1 MGEEIKEKKQP
12 EKKKTGLFVLGGL
25 AVIIIILLVVVIVL
39 LMRGSKEAAGET
51 GAGAAEEVTRSVVE
65 EPRRSVVITQDT
77 AEEIA
82 EDLFQREYIEPG
94 YYSASMSTEWHFATG
109 DSISEDAYV
118 ENLAEN
124 TNDVYFDVFLADNE
138 DEAIYA
144 SPLLPRGSELNEIAL
159 DTALP
164 AGTYDCV
171 MVYHLVDEDQ
181 NTISTLRI
189 AFTIIVE
196 G

>member
-1 MGEEIKEKKQP
+1 MGENIKEKKQP
-12 EKKKTGLFVLGGL
+12 EKKKTGLFVIGGL

-39 LMRGSKEAAGET
+39 LMRRPEEVAEAPEMSV
-51 GAGAAEEVTRSVVE
+51 AEE
-65 EPRRSVVITQDT
+65 PKRSVVITEDT
-77 AEEIA
+77 VDDVVDELLEGDYVA
-82 EDLFQREYIEPG
+82 PG
-94 YYSASMSTEWHFATG
+94 YYSVSMSTTWNFATG
-109 DSISEDAYV
+109 DSVSEDAFV

-138 DEAIYA
+138 DEAIYQ
-144 SPLLPRGSELNEIAL
+144 SPILPVGSELNGIAL
-159 DTALP
+159 DTALS

-171 MVYHLVDEDQ
+171 MVYHLVDEEQ
-181 NTISTLRI
+181 NTLSTLRI